1 MNIYDE
7 LKKELGKILEENN
20 LSQENIMIKS
30 KTLTDEEAIGITKRK
45 DFPLLTGKE
54 IMLQAEFK
62 GAIGQAFTS
71 SPTVFK
77 GTLGEIV
84 DLDLENDDHA
94 KGLFIASLNAIM
106 SYLKLAD
113 KTIHCRNEEP
123 ELCGEQF
130 KVHLK
135 EEYSDAKIAIVG
147 YQPAIIENL
156 SKDFKVRVLDLSPEN
171 VGKDKFGITIEHGID
186 DYEEVVIDWAD
197 LVLCTGSTIANG
209 SIVNFMNLDKPVIF
223 FGTTIAGAAEILGLK
238 RLCFK
243 SQ

>member
-1 MNIYDE
+1 MSIYDE
-7 LKKELGKILEENN
+7 LKIALSKILEENN
-20 LSQENIMIKS
+20 LSKENIIIKS

-77 GTLGEIV
+77 GTLEEIV

-106 SYLKLAD
+106 RYLKLAD
-113 KTIHCRNEEP
+113 RTIHCKNDEP
-123 ELCGEQF
+123 ELCGEEF
-130 KVHLK
+130 KKHLK
-135 EEYSDAKIAIVG
+135 EDYSHVKIAIVG

-156 SKDFKVRVLDLSPEN
+156 SEDFNVRVLDLSPEN

-186 DYEEVVIDWAD
+186 DYEEVIIDWAD

-209 SIVNFMNLDKPVIF
+209 SIVNFMNLDKEVIF

-243 SQ
+243 SE